1 MSTISRR
8 THVGSPKG
16 HQGSDV
22 HRSFVA
28 HVRKI
33 AKWEPVQPRPDTDS
47 VKLCSLFDQ
56 IVAMDLEGIVCKR
69 RIRSTTSRKSLRD
82 TGSKYS

>member
-1 MSTISRR
+1 MT
-8 THVGSPKG
+8 
-16 HQGSDV
+16 Q